1 MRQAR
6 DDGARGV
13 SILLPTYN
21 SAKYIDEQIG
31 SIVEQTFPD
40 FELLVYDD
48 GSSDETLAILGKW
61 QAADPRIRV
70 IAGSQNEG
78 QNRCL
83 AKLFR
88 MSQGRYIAFSDHDDV
103 WHREKLERLHA
114 RIERDRCGLVFGASH
129 LIDAQGQ
136 ELGQTLHDQAKLEI
150 CPQDHLR
157 LLFFPVVS
165 GHATLIERDLL
176 WDGTFAGP
184 MLFDWHFSLD
194 AQFTKGIEYEPAA
207 ITYHRI
213 HGGNFSN
220 GDPKRWTRD
229 VRFFRDMPYPR
240 SLLSSGYED
249 RIRFYKR
256 LSYLGSSPIIPAK
269 RQALF
274 AAVAGVCE
282 HAWFASLTRRTAYKH
297 RCSKLLQDSL
307 LPLASNDADRESAAK
322 NIAALCSSFR
332 RRRSFTIA
340 R

>member
-1 MRQAR
+1 M
-6 DDGARGV
+6 
-13 SILLPTYN
+13 LPTYN
-21 SAKYIDEQIG
+21 SAKYIEQQIG
-31 SIVEQTFPD
+31 SIVEQTFSD

-48 GSSDETLAILGKW
+48 ASSDETLSILSKW

-70 IAGSQNEG
+70 IAGSENEG

-83 AKLFR
+83 ARLFR
-88 MSQGRYIAFSDHDDV
+88 MSRGRYIAFSDHDDV
-103 WHREKLERLHA
+103 WDRQKLERLHA

-136 ELGQTLHDQAKLEI
+136 SLGQTLLDQAKLDI
-150 CPQDHLR
+150 CPEHRLR

-165 GHATLIERDLL
+165 GHAALVERNLL

-194 AQFTKGIEYEPAA
+194 AQFTNGLEYEPSA

-220 GDPKRWTRD
+220 GDPRRWTRD
-229 VRFFRDMPYPR
+229 VRFFRNMPYPR

-274 AAVAGVCE
+274 AEVAGVCE

-297 RCSKLLQDSL
+297 RCSKLLQDRL
-307 LPLASNDADRESAAK
+307 LPLAGNDADRESAGK